1 MGLATKRDNAE
12 CEDDAGDDGD
22 DDDGDGDEEEK
33 IDDNACRAMEDDAG
47 TTIIDNGNG
56 GLHPIHM
63 HMMLD

>member
-1 MGLATKRDNAE
+1 MGLAAKMDDAE

-22 DDDGDGDEEEK
+22 GDEEEK
-33 IDDNACRAMEDDAG
+33 MDDNACRAMEDDAG